1 MTGENKAFLEL
12 ESEIDQRY
20 YPLAPCTAGL
30 DCPLA
35 TEITGERPNAPPPM
49 LFRTT
54 CSFWKVRH
62 PHAYTWIV
70 CIIGESEL
78 AYVRPPVNRRLNI
91 TLPEQTVRMLDRAV
105 SRGQR
110 SGLIDQAVRR
120 FINDQGRANL
130 RKQLELGAK
139 ARSERDREIAEEW
152 FVLRA

>member
-1 MTGENKAFLEL
+1 M
-12 ESEIDQRY
+12 
-20 YPLAPCTAGL
+20 
-30 DCPLA
+30 
-35 TEITGERPNAPPPM
+35 
-49 LFRTT
+49 
-54 CSFWKVRH
+54 RH

-110 SGLIDQAVRR
+110 SRLIDQVVRR